1 MIRDKC
7 ICQTSVSV
15 RKTMCVSCLTIF
27 SSRAGAVMAARYA
40 FKTKGTESLATQTQ
54 NASLGVRCQEIRVLA
69 ATSDDAGPE
78 DA

>member
-1 MIRDKC
+1 
-7 ICQTSVSV
+7 
-15 RKTMCVSCLTIF
+15 
-27 SSRAGAVMAARYA
+27 VMADRYA